1 MHRLFLL
8 RAYGDFVILLQ
19 ALIESPQKNMYS
31 LIASKHLEPLYQEL
45 ALVINVSSIQ
55 IQFIDF
61 GITNTQLSLFTN
73 KHLLSLNTIKEL
85 IQIKKFVQQNPNKEG
100 HDYIEQDK
108 RIGLFKAI
116 TGLDFNSIISTDFV
130 YSTYAKFFENSGIK
144 KEINKEEGKAENI
157 QENNVENLKENKEIE
172 ILNNNKLNS
181 KKVLLFPDTRQAK
194 KNIPSSL
201 IYKLENEIAAKGY
214 TLEIAYF
221 KQAPDIATNNKE
233 ENALNSNKV
242 VYANFKTLI
251 QLIRDAELI
260 LGADSLPIHLAYLL
274 KQPHYI
280 FYPNCYPQFFI
291 TPYAKINNRFGTF
304 DHYNFSFL

>member
-19 ALIESPQKNMYS
+19 ALLESPQKNKYS
-31 LIASKHLEPLYQEL
+31 LIASKHLQPLYQEL
-45 ALVINVSSIQ
+45 TLVINLSSIQ

-73 KHLLSLNTIKEL
+73 KHLLSINTLNEL
-85 IQIKKFVQQNPNKEG
+85 KQIKNFVKQNPNIEG
-100 HDYIEQDK
+100 TDYIEQDK
-108 RIGLFKAI
+108 RIGLFNAI
-116 TGLDFNSIISTDFV
+116 TGLSFNSIISTEPV
-130 YSTYAKFFENSGIK
+130 YTSYAKFFEIQNTK
-144 KEINKEEGKAENI
+144 TEEVKAGD
-157 QENNVENLKENKEIE
+157 
-172 ILNNNKLNS
+172 NKLNS

-201 IYKLENEIAAKGY
+201 INKLENELAAKGY

-221 KQAPDIATNNKE
+221 KQVPDIATTINEKGASAKN
-233 ENALNSNKV
+233 NKV

-251 QLIRDAELI
+251 QLIMEAELI

-274 KQPHYI
+274 KKPHYI
-280 FYPNCYPQFFI
+280 LYPNGYPQLFM
-291 TPYAKINNRFGTF
+291 TPYAQINNRFGTF

>member
-19 ALIESPQKNMYS
+19 ALLESPPKNKYS

-45 ALVINVSSIQ
+45 ALVINISSIQ

-61 GITNTQLSLFTN
+61 GISNTQLSLFTN
-73 KHLLSLNTIKEL
+73 KHLLSINTLKEL
-85 IQIKKFVQQNPNKEG
+85 KQIKNFVKQNPNKEG
-100 HDYIEQDK
+100 QDYIEQDK
-108 RIGLFKAI
+108 RIGLFNGI
-116 TGLDFNSIISTDFV
+116 TGLNFNSIISNEPV
-130 YSTYAKFFENSGIK
+130 YISYAKFFEHSALK
-144 KEINKEEGKAENI
+144 KEISNEEGKAEN
-157 QENNVENLKENKEIE
+157 KENETI
-172 ILNNNKLNS
+172 NYNKLNS
-181 KKVLLFPDTRQAK
+181 KKVLLFPDTRQTK

-201 IYKLENEIAAKGY
+201 INKLENEIAAKGY

-221 KQAPDIATNNKE
+221 KQLPVVEISNVDMSTSK
-233 ENALNSNKV
+233 SNKV
-242 VYANFKTLI
+242 VYANFKMLI

-274 KQPHYI
+274 KKPHYI
-280 FYPNCYPQFFI
+280 LYPNGYPQLFM
-291 TPYAKINNRFGTF
+291 TPYAQINNRFGTF

>member
-19 ALIESPQKNMYS
+19 ALLESPQKNKYS

-45 ALVINVSSIQ
+45 ALVIDLTNIQ
-55 IQFIDF
+55 IEFINF

-73 KHLLSLNTIKEL
+73 KHLLSLNMLNEL
-85 IQIKKFVQQNPNKEG
+85 KQIKNFVKQYPNKEG
-100 HDYIEQDK
+100 QDYIEQDK
-108 RIGLFKAI
+108 RIGLFNGI
-116 TGLDFNSIISTDFV
+116 TGLIFNSIISTEPV
-130 YSTYAKFFENSGIK
+130 YISYAKFFDIQDINKELQKEEGQVA
-144 KEINKEEGKAENI
+144 EINKI
-157 QENNVENLKENKEIE
+157 
-172 ILNNNKLNS
+172 NS

-201 IYKLENEIAAKGY
+201 ISKLENELAAKGY

-221 KQAPDIATNNKE
+221 KQVPDIATTFNDKS
-233 ENALNSNKV
+233 ASNSNKV

-251 QLIRDAELI
+251 QLIIDAELI

-274 KQPHYI
+274 KKSHYI
-280 FYPNCYPQFFI
+280 LYPNGYPQLFM
-291 TPYAKINNRFGTF
+291 TPYAQINNRFGTF
-304 DHYNFSFL
+304 DNYNFSFL

>member
-19 ALIESPQKNMYS
+19 ALLESPQKNKYS

-55 IQFIDF
+55 IQFINF

-73 KHLLSLNTIKEL
+73 KHLLSINTLNEL
-85 IQIKKFVQQNPNKEG
+85 KQIKNFVKQNPNNEG
-100 HDYIEQDK
+100 QDYIEQDK
-108 RIGLFKAI
+108 RIGLFSAI
-116 TGLDFNSIISTDFV
+116 TGLSFNSIISTEPV
-130 YSTYAKFFENSGIK
+130 YISYAKFFEN
-144 KEINKEEGKAENI
+144 KELQKEEGQVAE
-157 QENNVENLKENKEIE
+157 
-172 ILNNNKLNS
+172 NNKLNN

-194 KNIPSSL
+194 KNIPASL
-201 IYKLENEIAAKGY
+201 ISKLENEIEAKGY
-214 TLEIAYF
+214 SLEIAYF
-221 KQAPDIATNNKE
+221 KQLPDIAKTINDMSTSK
-233 ENALNSNKV
+233 SNKV

-251 QLIRDAELI
+251 QLIMDAELI

-274 KQPHYI
+274 KKPHYI
-280 FYPNCYPQFFI
+280 LYPNGYPQLFM
-291 TPYAKINNRFGTF
+291 TPYAQLNNRFGTF

>member
-19 ALIESPQKNMYS
+19 ALLESPQKNKYS
-31 LIASKHLEPLYQEL
+31 LIASKHLQPLYQEL

-73 KHLLSLNTIKEL
+73 KHILSLNTLNEL
-85 IQIKKFVQQNPNKEG
+85 KQIKNFVKQNPNTDG
-100 HDYIEQDK
+100 TDYIEQDK
-108 RIGLFKAI
+108 RIDLFNAI
-116 TGLDFNSIISTDFV
+116 TGFYFNSIISTEPV
-130 YSTYAKFFENSGIK
+130 YITYAKFFDIQDIS
-144 KEINKEEGKAENI
+144 KELQKEEGQVAE
-157 QENNVENLKENKEIE
+157 
-172 ILNNNKLNS
+172 NNKLNS

-194 KNIPSSL
+194 KNIPSLL
-201 IYKLENEIAAKGY
+201 INKLENEIASKGY

-221 KQAPDIATNNKE
+221 KQVPDIATTINEKGASAKN
-233 ENALNSNKV
+233 NKV
-242 VYANFKTLI
+242 VYDNFKTLI
-251 QLIRDAELI
+251 QLIIDAELI

-274 KQPHYI
+274 KKPHYI
-280 FYPNCYPQFFI
+280 LYPNGYPQLFM
-291 TPYAKINNRFGTF
+291 TPYAQINNRFGTF

>member
-19 ALIESPQKNMYS
+19 ALLESPQKNKYS
-31 LIASKHLEPLYQEL
+31 LIASNHLELLYQEL
-45 ALVINVSSIQ
+45 ALVIDLSSIQ
-55 IQFIDF
+55 IQFINF

-73 KHLLSLNTIKEL
+73 KHILILNVLNEL
-85 IQIKKFVQQNPNKEG
+85 KQIKNFVKQNPNQEG
-100 HDYIEQDK
+100 QDYIEQDK
-108 RIGLFKAI
+108 RIGLFNAI
-116 TGLDFNSIISTDFV
+116 TGLNFNSIISAEPV
-130 YSTYAKFFENSGIK
+130 YSTYAKFFENPAIK
-144 KEINKEEGKAENI
+144 KEISKEEGKSENKAENI
-157 QENNVENLKENKEIE
+157 QDTKESE
-172 ILNNNKLNS
+172 ILNNKLNS

-201 IYKLENEIAAKGY
+201 INKLENEIASKGY

-221 KQAPDIATNNKE
+221 KQVPDFATTNDEKGASAKN
-233 ENALNSNKV
+233 NKV

-251 QLIRDAELI
+251 QLIIDAELI

-274 KQPHYI
+274 KKSHYI
-280 FYPNCYPQFFI
+280 LYPNGYPQLFM
-291 TPYAKINNRFGTF
+291 TPYAQINNRFGTF

>member
-19 ALIESPQKNMYS
+19 ALLESPQKNKYS

-55 IQFIDF
+55 IQFINF

-73 KHLLSLNTIKEL
+73 KHLLSINTLNEL
-85 IQIKKFVQQNPNKEG
+85 KQIKKFVKQNPNKEG
-100 HDYIEQDK
+100 TDYIEQDK
-108 RIGLFKAI
+108 RIGLFNAI
-116 TGLDFNSIISTDFV
+116 TGLDFNSIISTDSV
-130 YSTYAKFFENSGIK
+130 YSTYAKFFEISGIK
-144 KEINKEEGKAENI
+144 KEISKEEEKPENI
-157 QENNVENLKENKEIE
+157 QENSVENIQDNKESE
-172 ILNNNKLNS
+172 TSNNNLNS

-201 IYKLENEIAAKGY
+201 INKLENEIASKGY

-221 KQAPDIATNNKE
+221 KQVPDIATTFNDKS
-233 ENALNSNKV
+233 ASNSNKV

-251 QLIRDAELI
+251 QLIIDAELI

-274 KQPHYI
+274 KKPHYI
-280 FYPNCYPQFFI
+280 LYPNGYPQLFM
-291 TPYAKINNRFGTF
+291 TPYAQINNRFGTF

>member
-19 ALIESPQKNMYS
+19 ALLESPQKNKYS
-31 LIASKHLEPLYQEL
+31 LITSKHLESLYQEL
-45 ALVINVSSIQ
+45 ALVTNVSSIQ

-61 GITNTQLSLFTN
+61 GITHTQLSLFTN
-73 KHLLSLNTIKEL
+73 KHLLSFNMLNEL
-85 IQIKKFVQQNPNKEG
+85 KQIKNFVKQNPNQEG
-100 HDYIEQDK
+100 QDYIEQDK
-108 RIGLFKAI
+108 RIGLFNAI
-116 TGLDFNSIISTDFV
+116 TGLSFNSIISTEPV
-130 YSTYAKFFENSGIK
+130 YTSYAKFFEN
-144 KEINKEEGKAENI
+144 KELQKEEGQVAE
-157 QENNVENLKENKEIE
+157 
-172 ILNNNKLNS
+172 NNKLNS

-201 IYKLENEIAAKGY
+201 INKLQNEIAAKGY

-221 KQAPDIATNNKE
+221 KQIPDIANTFNDKSASNN
-233 ENALNSNKV
+233 NKV

-251 QLIRDAELI
+251 QLIMDAELI

-274 KQPHYI
+274 KKPHYI
-280 FYPNCYPQFFI
+280 LYPNGYPQLFM
-291 TPYAKINNRFGTF
+291 TPYAQINNRFGTF

>member
-19 ALIESPQKNMYS
+19 ALLESSQKNKYS
-31 LIASKHLEPLYQEL
+31 LIASKHLQPLYQEL

-73 KHLLSLNTIKEL
+73 KHLLSLNTLKEL
-85 IQIKKFVQQNPNKEG
+85 KQIKNFVKQNPNKEG
-100 HDYIEQDK
+100 QDYIEQDK
-108 RIGLFKAI
+108 RIGLFNAI
-116 TGLDFNSIISTDFV
+116 TCLSFNSIISNEPV
-130 YSTYAKFFENSGIK
+130 YISYAKFFEN
-144 KEINKEEGKAENI
+144 KELQKEEGQVAE
-157 QENNVENLKENKEIE
+157 
-172 ILNNNKLNS
+172 NNKLNS

-201 IYKLENEIAAKGY
+201 INKLENEIASKGY

-221 KQAPDIATNNKE
+221 KQLPDITTTNDK
-233 ENALNSNKV
+233 NASNNNKV

-251 QLIRDAELI
+251 QLIKDAELI

-274 KQPHYI
+274 KKPHYI
-280 FYPNCYPQFFI
+280 LYPNGYPQLFM
-291 TPYAKINNRFGTF
+291 TPYAQINNRFGTF

>member
-19 ALIESPQKNMYS
+19 ALLESPQKNKYY
-31 LIASKHLEPLYQEL
+31 LIASKHLQPLYQEL

-55 IQFIDF
+55 IQFINF

-73 KHLLSLNTIKEL
+73 KHIISINTLNEL
-85 IQIKKFVQQNPNKEG
+85 KQIKNFVKQNPNTDG
-100 HDYIEQDK
+100 TDYIEQDK
-108 RIGLFKAI
+108 RIDLFNAI
-116 TGLDFNSIISTDFV
+116 TGFYFNSIISTEPV
-130 YSTYAKFFENSGIK
+130 YISYAKFFEN
-144 KEINKEEGKAENI
+144 KELQKEEGQVAE
-157 QENNVENLKENKEIE
+157 
-172 ILNNNKLNS
+172 NNKLNS

-194 KNIPSSL
+194 KNIPSLL
-201 IYKLENEIAAKGY
+201 INKLENEIASKGY

-221 KQAPDIATNNKE
+221 KQIPDIANTFNDKSASNN
-233 ENALNSNKV
+233 NKV

-251 QLIRDAELI
+251 QLIIDAELI

-274 KQPHYI
+274 KKPHYI
-280 FYPNCYPQFFI
+280 LYPNGYPQLFM
-291 TPYAKINNRFGTF
+291 TPYAQINNRFGTF

>member
-19 ALIESPQKNMYS
+19 ALLESPQKNKYS

-45 ALVINVSSIQ
+45 ALVIDLSSIQ
-55 IQFIDF
+55 IQFINF

-73 KHLLSLNTIKEL
+73 KHLLSLNTLNEL
-85 IQIKKFVQQNPNKEG
+85 KQIKNFVNQNPNKEG
-100 HDYIEQDK
+100 QDYIEQDK
-108 RIGLFKAI
+108 RIGLFNAI
-116 TGLDFNSIISTDFV
+116 TGLNFNSIISTDSV
-130 YSTYAKFFENSGIK
+130 YNTYAKFFEIQNTK
-144 KEINKEEGKAENI
+144 TEEVKAGD
-157 QENNVENLKENKEIE
+157 
-172 ILNNNKLNS
+172 NKLNS

-201 IYKLENEIAAKGY
+201 IYKLENEIEAKGY

-221 KQAPDIATNNKE
+221 KQVPDIATTNNDK
-233 ENALNSNKV
+233 NASNNKV
-242 VYANFKTLI
+242 VYTNFNTLI
-251 QLIRDAELI
+251 QLIIDAELI

-274 KQPHYI
+274 KKPHYI
-280 FYPNCYPQFFI
+280 LYPNGYPQLFM
-291 TPYAKINNRFGTF
+291 TPYAQINNRFGTF